1 MNLVFEMWERRHGR
15 PLSDQMVA
23 EWLTA
28 AGYPVTADYLGS
40 LRRSPSG
47 GAPAVLRRGLAE
59 VFDVDP
65 SFFAVN
71 PVLSHAADDGVVAE
85 FENRSLR
92 RLARLAQGMPL
103 RTLLYLDG
111 LAETLRRAEHLPDPA
126 HTAWI

>member
-1 MNLVFEMWERRHGR
+1 MFEMWERRHGR
-15 PLSDQMVA
+15 PLSDHMVA

-28 AGYPVTADYLGS
+28 AGYPVTADYLTT
-40 LRRSPSG
+40 LRHSPAG

-59 VFDVDP
+59 VFDIDP
-65 SFFAVN
+65 AFFAVD
-71 PVLSHAADDGVVAE
+71 PVLSHAADAGVAAE

-103 RTLLYLDG
+103 RAVLYLDT